1 MRTLKTFLIFG
12 LAVLLLGFITS
23 CKKVKNPYSPD
34 IPKIIDNND
43 NNDKPAVVSEVTVE
57 YYGAPVTA
65 ETYMWKI
72 TLLSATTEK
81 ILKPLYVPP
90 SLSDLEYEAY
100 GKFLIFK
107 YEVTYIADETDT
119 PIRVID
125 GYEDF
130 KVESSSGETYE
141 KEDYFGLLYG
151 NYEAYRIPLWMLT
164 GACFDDYTGDSG
176 AGFFERNQTLILRII
191 FDIPESVIEGSELTL
206 VFHQDIP
213 HDEDITIKF
222 RLLTTN

>member
-1 MRTLKTFLIFG
+1 MRTLKTLFIFG
-12 LAVLLLGFITS
+12 LAVLLLGFMVS
-23 CKKVKNPYSPD
+23 CKKVKNPYSPN
-34 IPKIIDNND
+34 IPKIIDDND
-43 NNDKPAVVSEVTVE
+43 NNDKPTVISEVTVE

-65 ETYMWKI
+65 ETYMWKM
-72 TLLSATTEK
+72 TLLSVTTEK
-81 ILKPLYVPP
+81 ILKSLCQDVP
-90 SLSDLEYEAY
+90 DLEYEAY

-107 YEVTYIADETDT
+107 YEVTYIADETDA
-119 PIRVID
+119 PLRVINC
-125 GYEDF
+125 YEDF

-141 KEDYFGLLYG
+141 KEDYLGLRYG
-151 NYEAYRIPLWMLT
+151 NYEAYKINLFGLT
-164 GACFDDYTGDSG
+164 GACFDDYTGDSS

-222 RLLTTN
+222 RLLTIN